1 MINLEDGYVD
11 IDSVVAQY
19 EYTEAPA
26 EVFDDVKIVIDMENE
41 DD

>member
-1 MINLEDGYVD
+1 MILEDGYVD

-19 EYTEAPA
+19 EYTEEPMQD
-26 EVFDDVKIVIDMENE
+26 FDDVLIYNPETENE